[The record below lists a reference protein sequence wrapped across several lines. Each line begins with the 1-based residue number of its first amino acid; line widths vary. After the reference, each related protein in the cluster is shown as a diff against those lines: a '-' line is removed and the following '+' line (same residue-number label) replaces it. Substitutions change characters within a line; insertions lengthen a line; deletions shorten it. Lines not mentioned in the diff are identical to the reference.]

1 MTDLAGYAAS
11 YDLALNPSQLAQ
23 FQRYGELLREW
34 NARINLT
41 AIDTPAEIEIRH
53 FLDSLTVAVATGDLS
68 GQRLIDVGTG
78 AGFPG
83 LALKILFPA
92 MQLTL
97 VESVAK
103 KTLFLETVAAELG
116 LQGVTILAERAET
129 LGQQP
134 AHREQYDWAVARAV
148 AALPVLVEYLLPLCR
163 EGGSALAQKGESAPR
178 EVSEA
183 RKAIALLGGGEPVL
197 HTVEL
202 PGREE
207 RHYLVVIP
215 KVAPT
220 PLAYPRR
227 PGRPAKKPL
236 GR

>member
-1 MTDLAGYAAS
+1 MGHLAAQAS
-11 YDLALNPSQLAQ
+11 AFGLTLSPEQLAQ

-34 NARINLT
+34 NERINLT
-41 AIDTPAEIEIRH
+41 AIETPAEIEIRH
-53 FLDSLTVAVATGDLS
+53 FLDSLTCAIVTGDLN
-68 GQRLIDVGTG
+68 GKRLVDVGTG

-103 KTLFLETVAAELG
+103 KTRFLEVVAQELG
-116 LQGVTILAERAET
+116 LPAVTIRAERAEA

-148 AALPVLVEYLLPLCR
+148 AGLPTLVEYLLPLCR
-163 EGGSALAQKGESAPR
+163 LGGSALAQKGESAPR
-178 EVSEA
+178 ELSEA
-183 RKAIALLGGGEPVL
+183 RLAIALLGGGEAEL

-220 PLAYPRR
+220 PASYPRA